1 MTDEMKVPE
10 MPEIVP
16 VAERVAER
24 VAEYAIPDAAMQVLL
39 GEFQAM
45 LLAADNGAL
54 VLAQRHAHGALC
66 MLAQLGGVVDAAGRF
81 EFDLVRR
88 VVQPPK
94 PSTPAQQA
102 SAPPPAAQASQS
114 S

>member
-1 MTDEMKVPE
+1 MKPPE
-10 MPEIVP
+10 TPEILP
-16 VAERVAER
+16 VAERVAE
-24 VAEYAIPDAAMQVLL
+24 YPIPDAAMNVLL
-39 GEFQAM
+39 TELQAM
-45 LLAADNGAL
+45 LLTTDNGAL